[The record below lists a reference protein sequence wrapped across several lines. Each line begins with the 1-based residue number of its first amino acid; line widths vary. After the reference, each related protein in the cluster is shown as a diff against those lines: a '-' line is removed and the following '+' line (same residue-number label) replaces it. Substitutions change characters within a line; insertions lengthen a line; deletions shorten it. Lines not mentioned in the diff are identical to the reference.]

1 MKLITSTPKLYL
13 TKNTEDGD
21 DLLAQGEHT
30 GLCTHT
36 PPPPPNSHHGLLL
49 HWLGEAATPRAL
61 VLLCHLQAQVVQ
73 HQHRMRACVRQ
84 REGMGKHLMRVTSD
98 WDVSRVSASAGS

>member
-1 MKLITSTPKLYL
+1 MTCWHRVSTQ
-13 TKNTEDGD
+13 
-21 DLLAQGEHT
+21 AFAHT
-30 GLCTHT
+30 H
-36 PPPPPNSHHGLLL
+36 PRPNSHHGLLL

-98 WDVSRVSASAGS
+98 WDVSGFRHQRDRKIRMQTQTY